1 MYGGNSAIIQKRGK
15 SHIPGGIHARRNMF
29 FTYQATYTH
38 KFLQYLSGE
47 KKKSL
52 PLHSLVKNFSNIRL
66 Y

>member
-38 KFLQYLSGE
+38 KFLQYLSG
-47 KKKSL
+47 KKKKKFTFAQFGKKFL
-52 PLHSLVKNFSNIRL
+52 Q